1 MTGNVGGVGGRRH
14 VPDHDP
20 DETIIATRR
29 ELVRRQAAAR
39 PTAGS
44 RADLRIARARDVRR
58 ALGLTALSVLLP
70 GLGLLWT
77 KRKMV
82 GLAMVGVTLIGAIC
96 LGIIVSSGGLIHG
109 AAQLLTKKGLVLL
122 LVCIVGGGLLWVA
135 GIVLTAMTTT
145 GRRWPEQTRW
155 MHRIF
160 ATVMCLVVAAPAAYA
175 AHDVWIT
182 RNAFNNI
189 FHDRYTTNT
198 EAATPGGG
206 SDPWKD
212 TPRVNILL
220 FGSDAGADRVK
231 QRPDSLIVASVD
243 TQTGDTVLV
252 SVPRNMGHAP
262 FPKSD
267 PLHKLYP
274 DGYTK
279 LPGDTDNA
287 AGIMESVWQAGEVH
301 KDLFPKD
308 DPNPGLTA
316 TKDAVTGVTGLKI
329 DYTATV
335 DMDGF
340 EQLVNAMGGV
350 YVNVKADPGSTFDP
364 KLGIPIGGEI
374 DTVTNT
380 IKRGS
385 IKGWIKPGY
394 QKLDGKKALW
404 YSRSRVG
411 SVTGDDNR
419 MRRQRC
425 MINDLISQVNP
436 FQMVKK
442 FPSIM
447 QVASKNIRI
456 DISQDD
462 LPAFA
467 TLAQKMKSGNMR
479 TVDISN
485 PTSNWDPDYA
495 KIHTRVQKALK
506 AGHNKKAPTPNKSK
520 KATTT
525 PSTTPSSSSSS
536 SSSSSESAFSSTADS
551 C

>member
-1 MTGNVGGVGGRRH
+1 MTGNVGGVGGRRDI
-14 VPDHDP
+14 PEHDP

-39 PTAGS
+39 PTSGS
-44 RADLRIARARDVRR
+44 RADIRTARARDVRR

-82 GLAMVGVTLIGAIC
+82 GLVMVGVTLIGAIC
-96 LGIIVSSGGLIHG
+96 FGIIVSSGGLIHG

-122 LVCIVGGGLLWVA
+122 LVCSIGGGLLWIA

-145 GRRWPEQTRW
+145 GKRWPDQTRW

-198 EAATPGGG
+198 DAATPGSG

-212 TPRVNILL
+212 TPRVNLLL
-220 FGSDAGADRVK
+220 FGSDAGADRIQ
-231 QRPDSLIVASVD
+231 QRPDSLIVASID
-243 TQTGDTVLV
+243 THTGDTVLV

-274 DGYTK
+274 DGFTK
-279 LPGDTDNA
+279 LPGQTDNA
-287 AGIMESVWQAGEVH
+287 AGLMEAVWQAGEDH
-301 KDLFPKD
+301 KDLFPAN
-308 DPNPGLTA
+308 DPDPGLTA
-316 TKDAVTGVTGLKI
+316 TRDAVTGITGLKI
-329 DYTATV
+329 DYTSTI
-335 DMDGF
+335 DLKGF
-340 EQLVNAMGGV
+340 QQLVDAMGGV
-350 YVNVKADPGSTFDP
+350 YVNVKPDPNQSNP
-364 KLGIPIGGEI
+364 QLGIPIGGKI
-374 DTVTNT
+374 DAYHQVVP
-380 IKRGS
+380 GS
-385 IKGWIKPGY
+385 IKGYIKPGY
-394 QKLDGKKALW
+394 QKLNGFQALW
-404 YSRSRVG
+404 YSRSRVA
-411 SVTGDDNR
+411 SSDDQR

-425 MINDLISQVNP
+425 MLNSLVSQVNP
-436 FQMVKK
+436 FQMVQK

-447 QVASKNIRI
+447 QVAAKNIRI

-467 TLAQKMKSGNMR
+467 TLAQRMKSGDMR
-479 TVDISN
+479 SVDISDPSSNSN
-485 PTSNWDPDYA
+485 PDFA
-495 KIHTRVQKALK
+495 KIHATV
-506 AGHNKKAPTPNKSK
+506 KKAIAAKHSK
-520 KATTT
+520 KAATSATSKKAS
-525 PSTTPSSSSSS
+525 PSSSTTPSSSSSS
-536 SSSSSESAFSSTADS
+536 TTSNAISNTADS

>member
-1 MTGNVGGVGGRRH
+1 MTGNVGGVGGRRNI
-14 VPDHDP
+14 PDHDP

-29 ELVRRQAAAR
+29 ELVRRQAAGQSGAR
-39 PTAGS
+39 S
-44 RADLRIARARDVRR
+44 RHEVRTARARDVRR

-70 GLGLLWT
+70 GLGLVWT
-77 KRKMV
+77 RRKMV
-82 GLAMVGVTLIGAIC
+82 GLAMIGVTLIGAIC

-109 AAQLLTKKGLVLL
+109 TAQLLTKKGLVLL
-122 LVCIVGGGLLWVA
+122 LMCTIGGGLLWVA
-135 GIVLTAMTTT
+135 GIVLTAVTTS
-145 GRRWPEQTRW
+145 GKRWPEQTRW

-160 ATVMCLVVAAPAAYA
+160 ATVMCLVVATPAAYA
-175 AHDVWIT
+175 ARDVWVT

-189 FHDRYTTNT
+189 FHDRYTSNT
-198 EAATPGGG
+198 DAATPGGG
-206 SDPWKD
+206 SNPWAD
-212 TPRVNILL
+212 VPRVNILL
-220 FGSDAGADRVK
+220 FGSDAGADRIN

-243 TQTGDTVLV
+243 TKTGDTVLV
-252 SVPRNMGHAP
+252 SVPRNMGHVP
-262 FPKSD
+262 FPKDD

-274 DGYTK
+274 NGYTK
-279 LPGDTDNA
+279 RPGDTDNA
-287 AGIMESVWQAGEVH
+287 AGLMEAVWLLGNEH

-316 TKDAVTGVTGLKI
+316 TRDAVSGVTGLKI

-340 EQLVNAMGGV
+340 EELVNAMGGV

-364 KLGIPIGGEI
+364 KKGIPIGGEI
-374 DTVTNT
+374 ENGV
-380 IKRGS
+380 IKPGS
-385 IKGWIKPGY
+385 ITGWIKPGY
-394 QKLDGKKALW
+394 QKLNGHDALW

-411 SVTGDDNR
+411 SATGDDNR

-425 MINDLISQVNP
+425 MINSLVSQVNP

-442 FPSIM
+442 FSSIM
-447 QVASKNIRI
+447 QVASDNIRI

-467 TLAQKMKSGNMR
+467 ELANRMKSGNMR

-485 PTSNWDPDYA
+485 PRSNWDPDYQ
-495 KIHTRVQKALK
+495 KIHKLVKKAITAK
-506 AGHNKKAPTPNKSK
+506 HSKKAPTPK
-520 KATTT
+520 KGRATS
-525 PSTTPSSSSSS
+525 STSSSTSSSSSS
-536 SSSSSESAFSSTADS
+536 SSTSTNPIGNTADA

>member
-39 PTAGS
+39 PGARS
-44 RADLRIARARDVRR
+44 RQEVRTARARDVRR

-77 KRKMV
+77 KRKMI
-82 GLAMVGVTLIGAIC
+82 GLAMVGVTVIGAIC

-109 AAQLLTKKGLVLL
+109 TAQLLTKKGLVLL
-122 LVCIVGGGLLWVA
+122 LFCTIGGGLLWIA
-135 GIVLTAMTTT
+135 GIVLTALTTT
-145 GRRWPEQTRW
+145 GRRWPDQTRW

-160 ATVMCLVVAAPAAYA
+160 ATIMCLVVAAPAAYA

-198 EAATPGGG
+198 DAATPGGG
-206 SDPWKD
+206 SDPWAD
-212 TPRVNILL
+212 VPRVNILL
-220 FGSDAGADRVK
+220 FGSDAGADRIK

-243 TQTGDTVLV
+243 TKTGDTVLV

-262 FPKSD
+262 IPKSD

-274 DGYTK
+274 DGFTK
-279 LPGDTDNA
+279 LPGQTDNA
-287 AGIMESVWQAGEVH
+287 AGLMESIWQAGDDH

-308 DPNPGLTA
+308 DPQPGLTA
-316 TKDAVTGVTGLKI
+316 TRDAVTGITGLKI
-329 DYTATV
+329 DYTATI
-335 DMDGF
+335 DLKGF

-350 YVNVKADPGSTFDP
+350 YVNVKADPNSNTDP
-364 KLGIPIGGEI
+364 KLGIPIGGRI
-374 DTVTNT
+374 INGV
-380 IKRGS
+380 IQPGS
-385 IKGWIKPGY
+385 ITGYIKPGY
-394 QKLDGKKALW
+394 QKLNGHDALW
-404 YSRSRVG
+404 YSRSRVA
-411 SVTGDDNR
+411 SGDDER

-425 MINDLISQVNP
+425 MINSLVSQVNP

-447 QVASKNIRI
+447 QVASDNIRI

-479 TVDISN
+479 SVNISN
-485 PTSNWDPDYA
+485 PQSNNNPDYA
-495 KIHTRVQKALK
+495 KIHALVKKAVTAK
-506 AGHNKKAPTPNKSK
+506 HNKKAPTPKKSTQS
-520 KATTT
+520 ASSSSS
-525 PSTTPSSSSSS
+525 PTTPSSSSSS
-536 SSSSSESAFSSTADS
+536 TTANAISNTADS

>member
-14 VPDHDP
+14 IPEHDP

-44 RADLRIARARDVRR
+44 RADLRVARARDVRR

-77 KRKMV
+77 KRKML
-82 GLAMVGVTLIGAIC
+82 GYAMIGVALIAAIC

-109 AAQLLTKKGLVLL
+109 TAQLLTKKGLVLL
-122 LVCIVGGGLLWVA
+122 LFFTIGGGLLWIA
-135 GIVLTAMTTT
+135 GIVLTALTTT

-155 MHRIF
+155 MHAVF

-189 FHDRYTTNT
+189 FHERYTTNT
-198 EAATPGGG
+198 AAATPGSG

-220 FGSDAGADRVK
+220 FGSDAGADRIK

-243 TQTGDTVLV
+243 THTGDTVLV

-262 FPKSD
+262 FANND

-274 DGYTK
+274 DGFTK
-279 LPGDTDNA
+279 LPGQTDNA
-287 AGIMESVWQAGEVH
+287 AGLMEAVWQAGEDH
-301 KDLFPKD
+301 KDLFPAD
-308 DPNPGLTA
+308 DPDPGLTA
-316 TKDAVTGVTGLKI
+316 TQDAVTGITGLKI
-329 DYTATV
+329 DYTTTV
-335 DMDGF
+335 DLKGF

-350 YVNVKADPGSTFDP
+350 YVNVKPDPNSLTDP
-364 KLGIPIGGEI
+364 KLGIPIGGRI
-374 DTVTNT
+374 DANGQ
-380 IKRGS
+380 IQPGS
-385 IKGWIKPGY
+385 ITGYIKPGY
-394 QKLDGKKALW
+394 QKLNGHDALW
-404 YSRSRVG
+404 YSRSRVA
-411 SVTGDDNR
+411 SGDDNR

-425 MINDLISQVNP
+425 MINSLVSQVNP
-436 FQMVKK
+436 VQMVQK

-467 TLAQKMKSGNMR
+467 TLAQRMKSGNMR
-479 TVDISN
+479 SVDISDPSSNSN
-485 PTSNWDPDYA
+485 PDFA
-495 KIHTRVQKALK
+495 KIHATVKKAITAK
-506 AGHNKKAPTPNKSK
+506 HNKKAPTPKKSK
-520 KATTT
+520 SASSSS
-525 PSTTPSSSSSS
+525 STAPSSSST
-536 SSSSSESAFSSTADS
+536 SAADDSISNTADS

>member
-39 PTAGS
+39 PAAGS

-77 KRKMV
+77 KRRMI
-82 GLAMVGVTLIGAIC
+82 GYAMIGVTVIGAIC

-109 AAQLLTKKGLVLL
+109 TAQLLTKKGLVLL
-122 LVCIVGGGLLWVA
+122 LFCTIGGGLLWIA
-135 GIVLTAMTTT
+135 GIVLTALTTS
-145 GRRWPEQTRW
+145 GRRWPDQTRW

-198 EAATPGGG
+198 NAATPGSG

-220 FGSDAGADRVK
+220 FGSDAGADRIN
-231 QRPDSLIVASVD
+231 QRPDSLIVASID
-243 TQTGDTVLV
+243 TKTGDTVLV

-262 FPKSD
+262 FPASD

-279 LPGDTDNA
+279 LPGETDNA
-287 AGIMESVWQAGEVH
+287 AGLMEGVWLLGNDH

-316 TKDAVTGVTGLKI
+316 TKDAVTGITGLGI
-329 DYTATV
+329 DYTATI
-335 DMDGF
+335 DMAGF

-364 KLGIPIGGEI
+364 SKGIPIGGEI
-374 DTVTNT
+374 ENGA
-380 IKRGS
+380 IKPGS
-385 IKGWIKPGY
+385 ITGWIKPGY
-394 QKLDGKKALW
+394 QKLNGHDALW

-411 SVTGDDNR
+411 SASGDDNR

-436 FQMVKK
+436 FQMVQK

-447 QVASKNIRI
+447 QVASDNIRI
-456 DISQDD
+456 DIKQDD
-462 LPAFA
+462 LPAWA
-467 TLAQKMKSGNMR
+467 TLAQKMKGGNMR
-479 TVDISN
+479 TVDISD
-485 PTSNWDPDYA
+485 PKSNWDPDYT
-495 KIHTRVQKALK
+495 KIHARIQAALK
-506 AGHNKKAPTPNKSK
+506 AGHNKKAATPNKSK
-520 KATTT
+520 KAARSTTASST
-525 PSTTPSSSSSS
+525 PATPSSTT
-536 SSSSSESAFSSTADS
+536 ESAFSSTADS